1 MRPGLNR
8 RIAIVTAALILL
20 GVAAGA
26 PDSPLPAEAE
36 LLLSPRAS
44 AGTRLTTIPET
55 SEVRYR
61 LRAQVIA
68 QPPEDVICIT
78 HAVTGDVVIGPE
90 GTIVPDQSHFLVDQ
104 RTMQCNSAR
113 ANSLVQRTLDT
124 STHPMTEF
132 MIREAPGLPIPL
144 PNWGDVAFQFVGDQ
158 KVRTTTRPLTFD
170 VTATFT
176 EQGMTGLA
184 VARTR
189 LTDYGLKPPG
199 LGPLLRVDDNLTVEI
214 SFQAV
219 AADAGL

>member
-1 MRPGLNR
+1 MHRGLMTR
-8 RIAIVTAALILL
+8 AAILTAALLL
-20 GVAAGA
+20 LAGAAGV
-26 PDSPLPAEAE
+26 PEPPFPAAAE
-36 LLLSPRAS
+36 PLLSNRAS
-44 AGTRLTTIPET
+44 AGIRLTTIPET

-78 HAVTGDVVIGPE
+78 HAVTGDVVTGPE
-90 GTIVPDQSHFLVDQ
+90 GAIVPDQSRFLVDQ
-104 RTMQCNSAR
+104 RTMQCNSPR
-113 ANSLVQRTLDT
+113 ATSLVQRTLDT

-144 PNWGDVAFQFVGDQ
+144 PTAGDGAFQFAGDQ
-158 KVRTTTRPLTFD
+158 KVRDTTRPLTFE
-170 VTATFT
+170 VTATFA

-199 LGPLLRVDDNLTVEI
+199 IGPLLRIDDNLTVEI